1 MDICLFEMLNVMTF
15 VPFGFRWEELGIL
28 QKGTWKNCH
37 ESRICISP
45 ILDDMMKIRDGSFFQ
60 KELPVIIY
68 NVYLE
73 RSTIVSHISRI
84 DNGFLHQV
92 ALRKFLRIDVAVDM
106 FTSMHRCHCGYVS
119 MIESDVW

>member
-1 MDICLFEMLNVMTF
+1 
-15 VPFGFRWEELGIL
+15 
-28 QKGTWKNCH
+28 
-37 ESRICISP
+37 
-45 ILDDMMKIRDGSFFQ
+45 MKIRDGSFFQ

-119 MIESDVW
+119 MIESDVWCIYPYIPVSNHLTVTAILYVYNIYIYIQLVLLPMSP